1 MTGGGGGRVKCAPT
15 AASASSVSSHVC
27 PVHAPLKPPKVA
39 PESAIACSET
49 LVPLVNRS
57 VQAARQSCACV
68 RTRPSPW
75 TFTASTTSCT
85 GGGGGGTTSCC
96 GGGVTPDFPPQPSA
110 NATIPAQAARMRP
123 PCGKARYRRAG
134 RQRERRFH
142 GRRVGCRLPSL

>member
-96 GGGVTPDFPPQPSA
+96 GGAVTPDFPPHPRP
-110 NATIPAQAARMRP
+110 TRPTPPRP
-123 PCGKARYRRAG
+123 P
-134 RQRERRFH
+134 
-142 GRRVGCRLPSL
+142 PSPPPPRT